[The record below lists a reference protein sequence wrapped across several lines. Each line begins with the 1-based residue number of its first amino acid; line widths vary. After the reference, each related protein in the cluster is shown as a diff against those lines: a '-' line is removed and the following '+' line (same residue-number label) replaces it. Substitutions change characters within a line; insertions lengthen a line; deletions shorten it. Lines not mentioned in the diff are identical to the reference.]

1 MTSRQTIAVDL
12 TKMEGSTVETSW
24 FNPREGTMTPAG
36 KFNKRAVQE
45 FTPPAI
51 GDLILRIK
59 GLI

>member
-1 MTSRQTIAVDL
+1 MTSRQTITFGL
-12 TKMEGSTVETSW
+12 TKMEGSTVETTW

-51 GDLILRIK
+51 GDRL
-59 GLI
+59 